1 MDENVG
7 SIANGSLVDDGW
19 RRIRHRGDRCWG
31 WNKFSSWNNQTYNS
45 FVSQKSFQ
53 FYFSTLN
60 WVTTEL
66 IDSLFDR
73 ATSFFALSSSRK
85 KGEGA
90 EGKKGKEREKERWI
104 FVRYTRK
111 TQHSHACKHGARFI
125 RARNE
130 LLCIGNKEQWPE
142 MRNKGNV

>member
-1 MDENVG
+1 MSKV
-7 SIANGSLVDDGW
+7 IANGSLVDDGW

-73 ATSFFALSSSRK
+73 STSFFALSSSRK
-85 KGEGA
+85 KGGGRE
-90 EGKKGKEREKERWI
+90 ERKGERKGEVNFRAIHAKN
-104 FVRYTRK
+104 
-111 TQHSHACKHGARFI
+111 SHACKHGARFI